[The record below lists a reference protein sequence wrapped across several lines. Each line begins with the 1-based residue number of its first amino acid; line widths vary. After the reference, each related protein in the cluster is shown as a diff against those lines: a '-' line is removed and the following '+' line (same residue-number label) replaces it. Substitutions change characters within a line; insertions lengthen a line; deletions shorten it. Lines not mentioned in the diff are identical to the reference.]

1 MFKGAKILVAG
12 GSGVIGVNLVRR
24 LLTLG
29 SRVRATLHNRP
40 AVIQDDAIDYV
51 QAGLTRMEDCR
62 KVVEG
67 MDYVFMCAAN
77 TSGAAVMTTTPLVHV
92 TPNVVMNAQ
101 MLDAA
106 YQAGVK
112 KFVFISSSAAYPP
125 SGDRPVRED
134 EMFGADPY
142 EIYYSVGWM
151 KRYAEILCKIYSQK
165 IKKAMPTLVIR
176 PSNIYG
182 PYDKFDF
189 RTSHVTTAL
198 IRRVVERQN
207 PLDVWGTGNDVRDLI
222 HIDDFLDGMLL
233 AFEKSGDYLAIN
245 IASGQ
250 GYSIKQIL
258 QTILEVDSYA
268 DAEVRFDPLKPTTI
282 AIRLVDIRLA
292 QEMLGFCPKIDLRE
306 GLGRTVAW
314 YRGNREVWTK

>member
-1 MFKGAKILVAG
+1 
-12 GSGVIGVNLVRR
+12 
-24 LLTLG
+24 
-29 SRVRATLHNRP
+29 
-40 AVIQDDAIDYV
+40 
-51 QAGLTRMEDCR
+51 
-62 KVVEG
+62 
-67 MDYVFMCAAN
+67 
-77 TSGAAVMTTTPLVHV
+77 
-92 TPNVVMNAQ
+92 
-101 MLDAA
+101 
-106 YQAGVK
+106 
-112 KFVFISSSAAYPP
+112 
-125 SGDRPVRED
+125 
-134 EMFGADPY
+134 
-142 EIYYSVGWM
+142 
-151 KRYAEILCKIYSQK
+151 
-165 IKKAMPTLVIR
+165 
-176 PSNIYG
+176 
-182 PYDKFDF
+182 
-189 RTSHVTTAL
+189 VTTAL